1 MSVLFLKF
9 CNAWVWRK
17 NAQNSLGCKRK
28 CDPIAQIQ
36 STLTQSFISAL
47 VAKTALTNLLRLG
60 SYLCHLYLG
69 GHAKSQSQP
78 LFLAKQQEL
87 KSLKSCLSRGQ
98 PIGERAYTSSVVCVY
113 IEFRYD
119 HQIAIR
125 ERQRPVESST
135 HHTISP
141 WLVVDILVAMPSS
154 QPKTLE
160 IFPFSFY
167 ILLLNNLKI
176 VHAILHYLIELRD
189 SRIYGERVFKSA
201 LR

>member
-9 CNAWVWRK
+9 CNAWVLRK

-98 PIGERAYTSSVVCVY
+98 PIGERAYTSSVFPCVY

-119 HQIAIR
+119 HQIAMR
-125 ERQRPVESST
+125 ERQRPVVSST
-135 HHTISP
+135 YHTISP
-141 WLVVDILVAMPSS
+141 WQVVDTLVAMPSS
-154 QPKTLE
+154 QPEILE
-160 IFPFSFY
+160 IFQFSF
-167 ILLLNNLKI
+167 K
-176 VHAILHYLIELRD
+176 
-189 SRIYGERVFKSA
+189 FFT
-201 LR
+201 